1 MSTTSY
7 DFQYAMTQQISA
19 RVPTPLVEE
28 LDKAAKDLR
37 RSRADIIRLAIE
49 HYLEE
54 FDDLVVAIERIRDPN
69 DKVLDWDRVRRE
81 LLDSD

>member
-1 MSTTSY
+1 MSTTLF
-7 DFQYAMTQQISA
+7 DLQNAMTQQISA

-54 FDDLVVAIERIRDPN
+54 FDDLAVSIERIRDPN
-69 DKVLDWDRVRRE
+69 DKVLDWNCVRRE

>member
-1 MSTTSY
+1 
-7 DFQYAMTQQISA
+7 MTQQISA

-54 FDDLVVAIERIRDPN
+54 FDDLVVAIERIRDPK